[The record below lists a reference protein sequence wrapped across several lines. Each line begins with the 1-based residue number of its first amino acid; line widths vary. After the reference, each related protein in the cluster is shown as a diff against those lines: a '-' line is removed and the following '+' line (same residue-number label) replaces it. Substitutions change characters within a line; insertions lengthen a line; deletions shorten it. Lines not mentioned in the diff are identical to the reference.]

1 MSERSEGEDAVVGRS
16 VDDAAGVVA
25 EVEGVT
31 VVVPEVGKEVEVRT
45 GRRGARDGRVLEAD
59 AAMMD
64 GLRTEAP
71 RRAAMVDEEGVERS
85 YMMIVV
91 RTYMSRMKG
100 GLRSRTWR
108 MPREVCLLP
117 GMERDQESNGPGRIR
132 VESRERGSPPTRR
145 EKPVWCQDSARRI
158 LPYC

>member
-85 YMMIVV
+85 YMMTVV
-91 RTYMSRMKG
+91 RTYLSRMKG
-100 GLRSRTWR
+100 GLRSRMWR
-108 MPREVCLLP
+108 MSREVCLLP
-117 GMERDQESNGPGRIR
+117 GMERDQESN
-132 VESRERGSPPTRR
+132 E
-145 EKPVWCQDSARRI
+145 PVKS
-158 LPYC
+158 